1 MVPGAHGSVPLNSSE
16 TARGRRATTA
26 SDECGYH
33 ERLVPNSAT
42 IGTYVKSAT
51 TSMCGAFTRDE
62 AVRSWVSS
70 GAVTS
75 PYQARPDL
83 SLWIKV
89 LHQAWVRAA
98 LLSMLGL
105 QGLPNTFTTATAL
118 ARGVHP
124 RVLYTLRDSGHVVEL
139 SRGVF
144 RRADAPLASEP
155 DLLAVAYRSPVA
167 IVCCRSAA
175 AVHELSDEFPPA
187 VQIAV
192 PTGRR
197 PPRIAYPPTEVF
209 RFAAKTFEVEL
220 SCLEAAPGEWIR
232 IYTPARTVI
241 DLMRLRHR
249 FGESLALA
257 ALHRYLRRRDAAPA
271 ELLRLASMFNVAGP
285 VRRALDVATAE

>member
-1 MVPGAHGSVPLNSSE
+1 MRMRDGQAFASVAPQRRVASRVRFRESRHTYKPTLAGVDPTTYRRVVAVRLISSE
-16 TARGRRATTA
+16 KYCCPA
-26 SDECGYH
+26 
-33 ERLVPNSAT
+33 VW
-42 IGTYVKSAT
+42 
-51 TSMCGAFTRDE
+51 GAL
-62 AVRSWVSS
+62 
-70 GAVTS
+70 
-75 PYQARPDL
+75 PDL

-89 LHQAWVRAA
+89 LHSESVRAT
-98 LLSMLGL
+98 LLSMSGL
-105 QGLPNTFTTATAL
+105 QGLPDTFTTATAL
-118 ARGVHP
+118 AHGVHP
-124 RVLYTLRDSGHVVEL
+124 RVLYALRDSGDVVEL

-144 RRADAPLASEP
+144 RRANAPLASEP
-155 DLLAVAYRSPVA
+155 DLLAVAYRSQVA

-175 AVHELSDEFPPA
+175 AVHELSDELPPA

-209 RFAAKTFEVEL
+209 RFAANTFEVEL
-220 SCLEAAPGEWIR
+220 SRLEAAPGEWVR

-257 ALHRYLRRRDAAPA
+257 ALQRYLRRREAAPA
-271 ELLRLASMFNVAGP
+271 KLLHLASMFDVAGP